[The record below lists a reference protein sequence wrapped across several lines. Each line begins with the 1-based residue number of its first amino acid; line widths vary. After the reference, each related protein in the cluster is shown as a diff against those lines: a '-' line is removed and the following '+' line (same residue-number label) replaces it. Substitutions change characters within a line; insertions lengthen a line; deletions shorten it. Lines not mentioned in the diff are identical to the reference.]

1 MKKSAML
8 LTLILLAFSGAAR
21 AAGDVGD
28 VASYSDA
35 KAEAAKLG
43 KPLLLDFYATW

>member
-21 AAGDVGD
+21 AAGDVG
-28 VASYSDA
+28 SYSDA